1 MVDANVPMLVMGDFN
16 VPKDSW
22 LFEEFLEMTGLD
34 DVMAGDTR
42 PTYRPTPRLRTTRAI
57 DHLLLR
63 PSPSRRVVAHA
74 KLAFEEPILL
84 PDNRSVYLSDHY
96 GIEGQI
102 ELT

>member
-1 MVDANVPMLVMGDFN
+1 
-16 VPKDSW
+16 
-22 LFEEFLEMTGLD
+22 
-34 DVMAGDTR
+34 MAGDTR

-57 DHLLLR
+57 DHLLVR
-63 PSPSRRVVAHA
+63 PSASHRVVAHT